1 VGEHGLSFSKRV
13 VKIHRAQI
21 QNLFA
26 TEGQE
31 LASDGRGF
39 GGAALDLIH
48 VNDGTGIQGRGND
61 SSSSDAPERI
71 INKLLKSWAKPPA
84 TREEGIKILRLPQLS
99 FKIGLLRV
107 KRAI

>member
-1 VGEHGLSFSKRV
+1 LSFSKRA

-39 GGAALDLIH
+39 GGAALDLIY

-61 SSSSDAPERI
+61 RAVWMRRKESST
-71 INKLLKSWAKPPA
+71 NY
-84 TREEGIKILRLPQLS
+84 
-99 FKIGLLRV
+99 
-107 KRAI
+107 